1 MSYRVRTVFSGV
13 PGTPWLSTMYF
24 EEVGGTAQQ
33 AATAV
38 GTFWGA
44 VDALMSS
51 TVSWTTEADVST
63 INDATGELTDITVTT
78 PVTGAGAQAVTLGP
92 IVAQALVRWRTGAFI
107 NGRNLR
113 GRTFVPGLIESQS
126 DAGRPDASVQATIN
140 TAAAALIADAN
151 SVLNI
156 WHRPNPPGSA
166 TGAGEA
172 VLSGLCWNQW
182 ASLRSRRD

>member
-1 MSYRVRTVFSGV
+1 MSYKIRTVFSGV

-44 VDALMSS
+44 IDALQSS
-51 TVSWTTEADVST
+51 LVTWTTEADVST
-63 INDATGELTDITVTT
+63 IDDQTGELTAVTVTT
-78 PVTGAGAQAVTLGP
+78 PVTGTGAQAGEMLP
-92 IVAQALVRWRTGAFI
+92 IASQALIRWRTGAFI

-113 GRTFVPGLIESQS
+113 GRTFIPGLVVSQS
-126 DAGRPDASVQATIN
+126 DDGRVNASTQTTIN
-140 TAAAALIADAN
+140 NAASALIADGN
-151 SVLNI
+151 SVLNV
-156 WHRPNPPGSA
+156 WHRPNPVGSA

-172 VLSGLCWNQW
+172 VVSGLCWNQF
-182 ASLRSRRD
+182 ATMRSRRD